1 MEFSCYLT
9 EIAYVTRKTVQSHGV
24 RQRCAR
30 VNVAQAARQAQR
42 GKVSVRTT
50 IRPSEATINEEQ
62 PMNALKYLVTH
73 MPRLA
78 ALMSVVLASTLAASA
93 VSADPPSRVGRVS
106 YIQGSVSFYADR
118 SEGWVRARINY
129 PVTSQNSI
137 WTEGTARA
145 EVRIGASALRL
156 ADDTIVDFVRVL
168 DDQTD
173 TYLQRGTLNVRTRN
187 YGNETYRNGFSVE
200 TTEGRYIVEGNGR
213 YRIEAAQSGG
223 ESRLTVFAGR
233 ARFEGSDNNVLT
245 VDAGKSL
252 VVQNSRPALTFRFES
267 AREGDFD
274 RWADARDAN
283 WDATHTRYVRERVI
297 SPYMTGYEELD
308 SHGEWIEDREYG
320 RIWAPRYVSAGWA
333 PYRYGSWTYVNP
345 WGWTWVDDAPW
356 GFAPFHYG
364 RWVTVGSRWCW
375 WPGRYHHRPVYAPAL
390 VAWYGSPGATL
401 SVTVSN
407 GRPVGWFPLAPHEHY
422 VPRYT
427 NNITHIRNVN
437 YVTNNVTV
445 INPPARYAHTNAATF
460 VQPTAFVH
468 SKPVAANLVRTDRAA
483 LANYVTQA
491 SINLPPPVRNAPA
504 LAGGRTVAPVY
515 AAPQATGGAPQITT
529 KPAMIAPGAGVPL
542 QQQQPPAPSAPPA
555 PAIAGAPMPAPVAP
569 SQPGVAKPQV
579 MPAAPVALGRPG
591 LAPTPVPV
599 NAISPA
605 PAPQP
610 APVQVAPVA
619 KPMPL
624 PQPVPPSPAPTYT
637 QQMPKPGSSLNH
649 PAGPPPNPV
658 TPPPNP
664 VSPMPSVPPAIAGA
678 PHRAPV
684 LPPHMQLQ
692 PQLEPAPQP
701 RPYQQRQPRVEPQR
715 IEPARPMP
723 QAMPQPMPQAIAPA
737 AAQVHRE
744 VKPQQ
749 VEKPR
754 HEGNREKPNEGRTK
768 PGVVLQQ

>member
-1 MEFSCYLT
+1 M
-9 EIAYVTRKTVQSHGV
+9 
-24 RQRCAR
+24 
-30 VNVAQAARQAQR
+30 
-42 GKVSVRTT
+42 T
-50 IRPSEATINEEQ
+50 IRPPEATINEEQ

-78 ALMSVVLASTLAASA
+78 ALISVVLASALTANA

-118 SEGWVRARINY
+118 AEGWTRARINY

-168 DDQTD
+168 DEQTD
-173 TYLQRGTLNVRTRN
+173 TYLQRGTLNVRTRS

-200 TTEGRYIVEGNGR
+200 TTEGRYVVESNGR

-223 ESRLTVFAGR
+223 ESRLTVFTGR

-245 VDAGKSL
+245 VEAGKSL
-252 VVQNSRPALTFRFES
+252 VVQNGRPTLTFRFES

-274 RWADARDAN
+274 RWAEARDAN

-401 SVTVSN
+401 SVTVTN
-407 GRPVGWFPLAPHEHY
+407 GRPVGWFPLAPHEHF

-427 NNITHIRNVN
+427 NNITYIRNVN

-445 INPPARYAHTNAATF
+445 INPPTRYAHSNTGATF
-460 VQPTAFVH
+460 VQPAAFVH
-468 SKPVAANLVRTDRAA
+468 SKPVASNLVRTDQAA
-483 LANYVTQA
+483 LANFATQA

-504 LAGGRTVAPVY
+504 IAGGRTVAPVY
-515 AAPQATGGAPQITT
+515 VAPQAAGGAAQMST
-529 KPAMIAPGAGVPL
+529 KPAMITPAAGVPL
-542 QQQQPPAPSAPPA
+542 QPQPPAPAVG
-555 PAIAGAPMPAPVAP
+555 GAPMPAPVAS
-569 SQPGVAKPQV
+569 SQPGAAKPLT
-579 MPAAPVALGRPG
+579 MPPAPVVLGKPGAAPMPMPVT
-591 LAPTPVPV
+591 AP
-599 NAISPA
+599 PA
-605 PAPQP
+605 PVVQPAPIQASP
-610 APVQVAPVA
+610 QVAPVQVAPVA
-619 KPMPL
+619 KPMPMPTPL
-624 PQPVPPSPAPTYT
+624 PPTQPVMQGGAPPPVARAPAPQPIPPSPSPTPTYT
-637 QQMPKPGSSLNH
+637 QPSPKPGSGLNH
-649 PAGPPPNPV
+649 APGPPPNPI

-664 VSPMPSVPPAIAGA
+664 VSPMPSIPPAIVGA

-684 LPPHMQLQ
+684 LPPHMQPQPEPVPQPLPRPHYPRQ
-692 PQLEPAPQP
+692 PQ
-701 RPYQQRQPRVEPQR
+701 RVEPQR
-715 IEPARPMP
+715 IEPRAEPVR
-723 QAMPQPMPQAIAPA
+723 PMPQAIAPA
-737 AAQVHRE
+737 AAQVARE
-744 VKPQQ
+744 VKPQH

-768 PGVVLQQ
+768 PGVVLQ

>member
-1 MEFSCYLT
+1 MSALT
-9 EIAYVTRKTVQSHGV
+9 HLLTR
-24 RQRCAR
+24 
-30 VNVAQAARQAQR
+30 
-42 GKVSVRTT
+42 
-50 IRPSEATINEEQ
+50 I
-62 PMNALKYLVTH
+62 
-73 MPRLA
+73 PRLA
-78 ALMSVVLASTLAASA
+78 ALTSLMLAGVLTATAAL
-93 VSADPPSRVGRVS
+93 ADPPSRVGRVS

-118 SEGWVRARINY
+118 TEGWTRARLNY

-137 WTEGTARA
+137 WTEGSARA

-173 TYLQRGTLNVRTRN
+173 AYLQRGTLNVRTRN
-187 YGNETYRNGFSVE
+187 YGSDTYRNGFTVE
-200 TTEGRYIVEGNGR
+200 TGDGRFTVEGNGR
-213 YRIEAAQSGG
+213 YRLEAGQNGG
-223 ESRLTVFAGR
+223 ESRLTVFSGR
-233 ARFEGSDNNVLT
+233 GRFDASDNTVLT

-252 VVQNSRPALTFRFES
+252 VVQNTRPTVTFRFES

-308 SHGEWIEDREYG
+308 SYGEWIDDREYG

-375 WPGRYHHRPVYAPAL
+375 WPGRYNYRPVYAPAL

-401 SVTVSN
+401 SVSVSN
-407 GRPVGWFPLAPHEHY
+407 GPPVGWFPLAPYEHY

-427 NNITHIRNVN
+427 NNITYIRNVN

-445 INPPARYAHTNAATF
+445 INPPARYAHVNAATF
-460 VQPTAFVH
+460 VQPAAFVQ
-468 SKPVAANLVRTDRAA
+468 SKPVASNLVRTDQAA

-504 LAGGRTVAPVY
+504 IAGGRAVAPVY
-515 AAPQATGGAPQITT
+515 AAPQTGT
-529 KPAMIAPGAGVPL
+529 KPAMMAPAAGVPL
-542 QQQQPPAPSAPPA
+542 APPAQGLA
-555 PAIAGAPMPAPVAP
+555 PAIAGAPMPAPAASVASP
-569 SQPGVAKPQV
+569 QPGVAKPMAMPPPAMARPAPVQSGAP
-579 MPAAPVALGRPG
+579 MPAAPAM
-591 LAPTPVPV
+591 
-599 NAISPA
+599 PA
-605 PAPQP
+605 MQP
-610 APVQVAPVA
+610 APVQAAAVA

-624 PQPVPPSPAPTYT
+624 PQPVPVQPPAPTYT
-637 QQMPKPGSSLNH
+637 QQMPKPGSALNH
-649 PAGPPPNPV
+649 APGPPPNPV

-664 VSPMPSVPPAIAGA
+664 VTPVPSIPPAIAGA

-684 LPPHMQLQ
+684 LPPHMQPQ
-692 PQLEPAPQP
+692 PQSQPQFEQAPQP
-701 RPYQQRQPRVEPQR
+701 RPPQQRQPRAEPQR
-715 IEPARPMP
+715 AEPQRMEPRAEPARPMP
-723 QAMPQPMPQAIAPA
+723 QAVPQAIAPV
-737 AAQVHRE
+737 AAQVARE
-744 VKPQQ
+744 GKPQH

-754 HEGNREKPNEGRTK
+754 HEGNKEKPNEGRTK
-768 PGVVLQQ
+768 PGAVLQ